1 MEQFRALL
9 PDVAASPGI
18 QVMTG
23 FYTNPGP
30 LPGYRILQV
39 PPKFGEVVVL
49 TEAFIAAAKANGL
62 VLWVWPNDDAL
73 ENQAS
78 YEAFLAQGLD
88 GVINDRPSVMA
99 AVEG

>member
-1 MEQFRALL
+1 M
-9 PDVAASPGI
+9 
-18 QVMTG
+18 
-23 FYTNPGP
+23 
-30 LPGYRILQV
+30 
-39 PPKFGEVVVL
+39 L